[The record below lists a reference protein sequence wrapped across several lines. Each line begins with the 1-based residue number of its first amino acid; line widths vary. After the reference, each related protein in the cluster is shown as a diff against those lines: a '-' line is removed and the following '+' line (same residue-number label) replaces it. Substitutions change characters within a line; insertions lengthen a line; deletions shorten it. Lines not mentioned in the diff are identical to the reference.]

1 MDAVTIFNDFV
12 NLVDSD
18 DLPIEAVA
26 LADGERIVAER
37 LSRPIRAVTSIRI
50 RRVMCRRPSAS
61 RSKKEY

>member
-26 LADGERIVAER
+26 LSDGERIVAER
-37 LSRPIRAVTSIRI
+37 HFTPDQSRNILSLIHI
-50 RRVMCRRPSAS
+50 
-61 RSKKEY
+61 

>member
-37 LSRPIRAVTSIRI
+37 HFTPDQSRNI
-50 RRVMCRRPSAS
+50 
-61 RSKKEY
+61 Y